1 MSGTASDDFLQGAK
15 AAEREERQVQAKID
29 ALEARSFRADDS
41 GAMQAGARPYPVPP
55 FPEQHLRKPG
65 LEAALDPAPMYD
77 APFWKGSGKL
87 DGKRALITGAG
98 QGIGKASALHMQR
111 EGATV
116 LATDVNEATLAELAA
131 QGFETRVLNV
141 RDPSSIAAAVAA
153 AGKVDVLF
161 NCAGFVAAG
170 TILDCDEAQW
180 AFSMDLNMT
189 AMYRMCKAFLPG
201 MIAAGGGNIINMA
214 SVAGSVI
221 AAPNRFVYGATKA
234 GVIGLTKSIA
244 ADFIGQGIRANAI
257 CPGTV
262 ESPSLDQRLRDT
274 GDYDAARKAFI
285 ARQPI
290 GRIGKAEEIAA
301 LVVYLASDE
310 SAYTTGV
317 AHVIDGGWANI

>member
-1 MSGTASDDFLQGAK
+1 MGRLAGKKALVTA
-15 AAEREERQVQAKID
+15 
-29 ALEARSFRADDS
+29 
-41 GAMQAGARPYPVPP
+41 
-55 FPEQHLRKPG
+55 
-65 LEAALDPAPMYD
+65 
-77 APFWKGSGKL
+77 
-87 DGKRALITGAG
+87 AG
-98 QGIGKASALHMQR
+98 QGIGRATALAMKR
-111 EGATV
+111 EGAEV
-116 LATDVNEATLAELAA
+116 IAADINAAALETLAAE
-131 QGFETRVLNV
+131 GITTRLLNV
-141 RDPSSIAAAVAA
+141 RDKAAVEAAAAEIGA
-153 AGKVDVLF
+153 LDVLF

-170 TILDCDEAQW
+170 TILDCDEDQW

-189 AMYRMCKAFLPG
+189 AMYRMCKAFLPA
-201 MIAAGGGNIINMA
+201 MIAGGGGSIINMA

-244 ADFIGQGIRANAI
+244 ADFITKGIRANAI

-274 GDYDAARKAFI
+274 GDYEAAKKAFI

-310 SAYTTGV
+310 SSYTTGV